1 MSRHSDKLKAEATAR
16 EGIAF
21 TVGMLAA
28 RHYGQKAQVT
38 RYETNTGLQQVRIQ
52 FTDGEAYHV
61 TVTRARK

>member
-1 MSRHSDKLKAEATAR
+1 MKQRRPKQEGEAIAR

-28 RHYGQKAQVT
+28 RHYGPKAQVT

-52 FTDGEAYHV
+52 FPDGEAYHV
-61 TVTRARK
+61 TVTRARR